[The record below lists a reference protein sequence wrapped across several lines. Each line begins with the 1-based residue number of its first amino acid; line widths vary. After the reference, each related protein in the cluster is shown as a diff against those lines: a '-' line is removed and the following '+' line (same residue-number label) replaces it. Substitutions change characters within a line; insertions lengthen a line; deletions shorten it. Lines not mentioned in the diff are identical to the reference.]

1 VRPARRHS
9 FAAIKVELMSSKGEP
24 AGAIEIAKGQWM
36 CAIGGS
42 FVSYV
47 IKEEPIVLFGKAI
60 PSLVRRQIV
69 VTDIFTI

>member
-1 VRPARRHS
+1 MRLVISVHLKIHRSARKRFAEWARQRRHS

-42 FVSYV
+42 FVS
-47 IKEEPIVLFGKAI
+47 
-60 PSLVRRQIV
+60 
-69 VTDIFTI
+69 